1 MQMQKQNTLDSFLK
15 INQRERS
22 LSPPRAPKIC
32 KLGIIGVRKDLT
44 ANDIKEIMNLIVE
57 DLDDIQSIN
66 VPAEGESS
74 IYIEM
79 YAEDSKRHIP
89 CILYEADW
97 RRDGKRA
104 SIFRNNKLIRE
115 STHFLIFGAPRS
127 EKPLQIAEQLVKK
140 RHIVYYMPYNSM
152 ELQQLEDGENT

>member
-1 MQMQKQNTLDSFLK
+1 MQKNTLDSFLK
-15 INQRERS
+15 AGIKERS

-32 KLGIIGVRKDLT
+32 KLGIIGTRKDLT
-44 ANDIKEIMNLIVE
+44 INDINEIMNLIVE
-57 DLDDIQSIN
+57 DLDNIQSIN

-79 YAEDSKRHIP
+79 YAEDSERKIP
-89 CILYEADW
+89 CTLYEADW

-127 EKPLQIAEQLVKK
+127 VKPLQLAEQLVKK
-140 RHIVYYMPYNSM
+140 KHVVYYMPHNSM
-152 ELQQLEDGENT
+152 ELQQLEGEIGCAS